1 MILRYDGTTKIAE
14 VTGVGEGSINSAKL
28 ADNSVTTTKV
38 VDGSITT
45 AKLASGAV
53 TSDKIDWTTIKGSTS
68 IPIAIKNATMIWLV
82 PCTLARVGN
91 LVLLQIN
98 GSCTGTP
105 DKEGTS
111 IETLPV
117 GFRPALEVNSAG
129 YISASGGDTAILGA
143 TIRTNGTMAWWA
155 AKTPAKNAYLR
166 CAITYP
172 TTDDWP
178 S

>member
-14 VTGVGEGSINSAKL
+14 VAGVG
-28 ADNSVTTTKV
+28 
-38 VDGSITT
+38 DGSITT
-45 AKLASGAV
+45 AKLANSAV
-53 TSDKIDWTTIKGSTS
+53 TSDKIDWTTIKGSSS
-68 IPIAIKNATMIWLV
+68 IPIATKDTTMMWKV

-91 LVLLQIN
+91 LVLLQIS

-105 DKEGTS
+105 DASGTS
-111 IETLPV
+111 SETLPV

-129 YISASGGDTAILGA
+129 YINASDGSPNILGA
-143 TIRTNGTMAWWA
+143 SVKTNGRIAWWSS
-155 AKTPAKNAYLR
+155 KKPAKDTYWRFAV
-166 CAITYP
+166 TYP